1 MNVLERKKLQLRKD
15 GITVFF
21 VRYVGES
28 IRTAFVKSNGKS
40 QISVVKNINVYIN
53 NNISKIENAFFLSI
67 NIQ

>member
-28 IRTAFVKSNGKS
+28 IRTAFVMVSDK
-40 QISVVKNINVYIN
+40 YPW
-53 NNISKIENAFFLSI
+53 
-67 NIQ
+67 